1 MKMSSGKVLYAIV
14 CGAGAASDL
23 EAFVLLAQGAG
34 WHVRVIATPMGA
46 KFLDM
51 DRLAALTGG
60 PVRTDFREPHETSN
74 GLPPADA
81 VVVAPAT
88 FNTINKWALGITD
101 TVAVG
106 MLCEHL
112 GMGVPTLAVPQVKA
126 ETGRPSGVRP
136 EPGRPPLDGRPCPL
150 RPHRPSGRA
159 HAELAGGP
167 YRVGRHP
174 GRADRWTSEDGGAV
188 TDGSVVWSRLTDSDH
203 ERVWD
208 DFVDL
213 TSFRRAGP
221 GGWPGRMGAWS

>member
-1 MKMSSGKVLYAIV
+1 MSPVKVLYAIV

-23 EAFVLLAQGAG
+23 ETFVRLAQGAG

-46 KFLDM
+46 EFLDM

-60 PVRTDFREPHETSN
+60 PVRTDFRRPHETSN

-106 MLCEHL
+106 MLCDHL

-126 ETGRPSGVRP
+126 ELAGHVAFARNLDALRSMGAHILFDPAAPPDARMPSWREVLTELDGI
-136 EPGRPPLDGRPCPL
+136 LDGRTGG
-150 RPHRPSGRA
+150 RPKTEA
-159 HAELAGGP
+159 Q
-167 YRVGRHP
+167 
-174 GRADRWTSEDGGAV
+174 
-188 TDGSVVWSRLTDSDH
+188 
-203 ERVWD
+203 
-208 DFVDL
+208 
-213 TSFRRAGP
+213 
-221 GGWPGRMGAWS
+221 